1 MTERIVNGH
10 RIGAWAGL
18 YGANLYG
25 ANLRGANLRGAN
37 LYGANLGEAN
47 LYGANLGE
55 ANLRGADLYGADLYG
70 ANLYGANLG
79 GANLR
84 GADLRGA
91 NLGRADLGGANLGG
105 ADLRGA
111 NLYGANLGGAN
122 LGGANGLEQFRILP
136 DEGDLIVWKKAAGGL
151 LVKMRV
157 PADAR
162 RGNAPGGRKC
172 RAERAEVLAI
182 INPADESVPIDLARS
197 KYDPLF
203 TYRVGEIVEPTA
215 EFDPLPQNECA
226 PGIHFFITR
235 AEAEAWL

>member
-1 MTERIVNGH
+1 MKHQIKNRYNESIIVYECDLPDSTTNAMRAALVKAAAERADLG
-10 RIGAWAGL
+10 GAE
-18 YGANLYG
+18 
-25 ANLRGANLRGAN
+25 LRW
-37 LYGANLGEAN
+37 
-47 LYGANLGE
+47 

-70 ANLYGANLG
+70 ANL
-79 GANLR
+79 
-84 GADLRGA
+84 
-91 NLGRADLGGANLGG
+91 GG
-105 ADLRGA
+105 AD
-111 NLYGANLGGAN
+111 LGGAN